1 MRVSTI
7 VEYIRVVKI
16 IDRKVPVLSTKDT
29 LDLYLYFTQC
39 SRGEHFYKLYLG

>member
-1 MRVSTI
+1 MTGYERVSTI

-29 LDLYLYFTQC
+29 LDLYLYFT
-39 SRGEHFYKLYLG
+39 FYTMFQR